1 MSALLLSNRRVRVAT
16 LLLGIGLAFGSSA
29 ALAQGRP
36 GADVPGPGA
45 SEEEGEAPIQEVQV
59 RARRMG
65 DLEERRQSTAAR
77 TIVGRE
83 EIDKYGDSSLEDVL
97 RRQPGVTIPSGGGNP
112 RMRGLGGAYTQILI
126 DGQPAGR
133 GFSMDSIPPDQVER
147 LEITKSPTAETG
159 GQAVAGSINIVTR
172 AGRQQGRQDLRSALT
187 GSEARRQLRAGLSH
201 TGSLLGLDAMLGAG
215 VFSQI
220 RSENS
225 RSEASE
231 YSLDGQALG
240 GQSIDRSSDNTR
252 TGLSL
257 RGRIGQ
263 ELGGGRSWFVSPVF
277 FGSRGDSDRRSAYGP
292 WLGVPSQLMTASDL
306 SASQGESE
314 SSFYWSRIGFQWKS
328 PLSEGLRV
336 ELDLNQTQMGS
347 DSSGDALGSLVDGGQ
362 RLTQSSGDMLER
374 SSGLTAK
381 LRRDGEQHEQVFG
394 FEWSLARREEL
405 RSEIVD
411 GRPSLLGSEENV
423 TGRSERLAIYA
434 QNEWNPSPQW
444 TLMTG
449 IRQERME
456 TSGGSVGSAVTS
468 NTAQVTTPL
477 MHVVFRPVPKGSDL
491 IRLGLTRGYKA
502 ANLRDF
508 IAAPNI
514 SERYPVSGENSFVS
528 PDRAGNPGL
537 KPELAVGLDLA
548 FERSLPQRGLLSA
561 SLFARELTDFQR
573 RQTLLESVSWSPVP
587 RWVSRLRNLGK
598 AQTYGVELEARV
610 AAGLLGLG
618 WKGVELRPSVSAYT
632 SSVEGISGPN
642 NRLDQQPGLT
652 AKLGIEQRLGAGGQW
667 GSNLSYTQ
675 GGRVQVSEQSWS
687 RTRNQWRLDAFWLTR
702 LTPKMRLRVSGQDL
716 LSWGART
723 ETGTVLDGLEQ
734 RSIQSGAGEAR
745 LTIGLEGQL

>member
-1 MSALLLSNRRVRVAT
+1 MSALLLSNRRVPVAT
-16 LLLGIGLAFGSSA
+16 LLLGIGLAFATSA

-45 SEEEGEAPIQEVQV
+45 SEEEGEAPVQEIQV

-215 VFSQI
+215 VFSEV
-220 RSENS
+220 RSESS

-292 WLGVPSQLMTASDL
+292 WLGMPSQLMTASDL

-328 PLSEGLRV
+328 PLSDGLRV

-347 DSSGDALGSLVDGGQ
+347 DSSGDALGLLVDGGQ

-423 TGRSERLAIYA
+423 TGRSERLALYA

-514 SERYPVSGENSFVS
+514 SDRYPVSGENSFVS

-632 SSVEGISGPN
+632 SSVEGIPGPN

-687 RTRNQWRLDAFWLTR
+687 RARNQWRLDAFWLTR

>member
-1 MSALLLSNRRVRVAT
+1 MSALLLSNRRVPVAT
-16 LLLGIGLAFGSSA
+16 LLLGIGLAFATSA

-36 GADVPGPGA
+36 GADAPSPGA

-215 VFSQI
+215 VFSEV

-423 TGRSERLAIYA
+423 TGRSERLALYA

-514 SERYPVSGENSFVS
+514 SDRYPVSGENSFVS

-632 SSVEGISGPN
+632 SSVEGIPGPN

-687 RTRNQWRLDAFWLTR
+687 RARNQWRLDAFWLTR

>member
-1 MSALLLSNRRVRVAT
+1 M
-16 LLLGIGLAFGSSA
+16 
-29 ALAQGRP
+29 
-36 GADVPGPGA
+36 
-45 SEEEGEAPIQEVQV
+45 
-59 RARRMG
+59 
-65 DLEERRQSTAAR
+65 
-77 TIVGRE
+77 
-83 EIDKYGDSSLEDVL
+83 
-97 RRQPGVTIPSGGGNP
+97 
-112 RMRGLGGAYTQILI
+112 
-126 DGQPAGR
+126 
-133 GFSMDSIPPDQVER
+133 
-147 LEITKSPTAETG
+147 
-159 GQAVAGSINIVTR
+159 
-172 AGRQQGRQDLRSALT
+172 
-187 GSEARRQLRAGLSH
+187 
-201 TGSLLGLDAMLGAG
+201 
-215 VFSQI
+215 
-220 RSENS
+220 
-225 RSEASE
+225 
-231 YSLDGQALG
+231 
-240 GQSIDRSSDNTR
+240 
-252 TGLSL
+252 
-257 RGRIGQ
+257 
-263 ELGGGRSWFVSPVF
+263 
-277 FGSRGDSDRRSAYGP
+277 
-292 WLGVPSQLMTASDL
+292 PSQLMTASDL
-306 SASQGESE
+306 SASQGEGE

-347 DSSGDALGSLVDGGQ
+347 DSSGDALGLLVDGGQ

-423 TGRSERLAIYA
+423 TGRSERLALYA

-514 SERYPVSGENSFVS
+514 SDRYPVSGENSFVS

-632 SSVEGISGPN
+632 SSVEGIPGPN

-687 RTRNQWRLDAFWLTR
+687 RARNQWRLDAFWLTR